1 MKDVPLSCVV
11 MFVVFVMALVTF
23 SFVRACTS
31 HPVVYISNTTG
42 ECVRVESTRP
52 DQTCH
57 NKPDTY
63 DVIWVK

>member
-11 MFVVFVMALVTF
+11 MFVMALVTF

-31 HPVVYISNTTG
+31 HPVVYISNATG
-42 ECVRVESTRP
+42 ECARVESTNP
-52 DQTCH
+52 HHSCH
-57 NKPDTY
+57 NKPSTY